1 LQRLHM
7 PRRKRTTTNLQ
18 QETVTPLPTIDT
30 DGDRPNS
37 RIIAVANNKGSR
49 TSGLRII
56 FRARSRSVCVVSIS
70 RSSGF
75 KADFQPLVEPS
86 LPALDIL
93 IPSHSTIISS
103 PARYWTCGCGHG
115 GTRYISTSRSV
126 HTWSVNP
133 AAIAGVWGRHCLA
146 EPVPWVGSGWGSAWR
161 KEAWGRQKL

>member
-1 LQRLHM
+1 LCHCLTGRRTRDGTQHIHDRRTMGPDRGDAPLRGRLASR
-7 PRRKRTTTNLQ
+7 PR
-18 QETVTPLPTIDT
+18 P
-30 DGDRPNS
+30 GS
-37 RIIAVANNKGSR
+37 GSR

-56 FRARSRSVCVVSIS
+56 FLDLSCSVCVVSIS
-70 RSSGF
+70 RSSGL
-75 KADFQPLVEPS
+75 KSDFQPLVEPS

-115 GTRYISTSRSV
+115 GTRYISTSRRV

-133 AAIAGVWGRHCLA
+133 AAIAGVWGRHCLT

-161 KEAWGRQKL
+161 KEAWARQKL